1 MKRRVGESP
10 DLHLILLLLS
20 LLIHNVPGPT
30 ATKSETDSSPV
41 QPNLSSTS
49 SPKSTSHPPKQK
61 QKNKKKKSSLAKPPK

>member
-1 MKRRVGESP
+1 MKRRVGEFP
-10 DLHLILLLLS
+10 HLHLILPLL

-30 ATKSETDSSPV
+30 ATKSETDSSPA

-61 QKNKKKKSSLAKPPK
+61 KKKPSLAKPPK